1 MKNLLSFLS
10 LLLVAVACAPTP
22 ASVVQSPLD
31 FDALIDGQI
40 NGLSQRMVTLDKV
53 AVVGDVRSD
62 STLVP
67 TAADWKAELDIF
79 RQLGTLDKAIY
90 QGAYLQE
97 GPLDDPT
104 SNLHIQQYSSATSPL
119 RVLKI
124 YYQDDI
130 QKVRKVEGLLEE
142 STPLYST
149 QKSLTMVFDEESGKP
164 VLTNYS
170 IVGYQKVALRDTVRF
185 SVESVITW

>member
-1 MKNLLSFLS
+1 MKNHLSFLNI
-10 LLLVAVACAPTP
+10 LILVIACAPTP
-22 ASVVQSPLD
+22 ASVVESPLD

-79 RQLGTLDKAIY
+79 RQLGTMDMAIY
-90 QGAYLQE
+90 SGAYLHE

-104 SNLHIQQYSSATSPL
+104 SNLHIQQYSCATSPL

-124 YYQDDI
+124 YYQDDL
-130 QKVRKVEGLLEE
+130 QKVRRVEGLLEE

-149 QKSLTMVFDEESGKP
+149 QKSLTMVFDEENGKP
-164 VLTNYS
+164 VLTTYS
-170 IVGYQKVALRDTVRF
+170 IVGFQKVALRDTVRF
-185 SVESVITW
+185 SVESAITW